1 MGALQEFKCPCCGAD
16 VEFDSASQ
24 KMKCPYCGSEFEM
37 ESLKAYDDELAEN
50 SEDHM
55 EWKMG
60 STDEWSDGEADGMG
74 VYSCQSCGGEVM
86 ADENTAAS
94 FCPYCGNPVVM
105 KGSIAGSLKP
115 EFIIPFKL
123 DKKAAVNKFAEHL
136 KGKKLLPKVFKNQ
149 NHIEEI
155 KGIYVPYW
163 LFDTKADA
171 KMRYKATK
179 VKCWSDSRYNYTKT
193 SYYAVMKNGDITF
206 EHVPVDG
213 SSKMPDD
220 LMESI
225 EPFDFTLAVPFQSAY
240 FSGYYADK
248 YDMDENISANRAN
261 ERVRNATEDRFMQSV
276 TGYSSV
282 IPDGGSINLSGGKAT
297 YAMYPVWLLTT
308 KWNDEN
314 YLFAMNGQ
322 TGKFV
327 GNLPMDKGAFVR
339 YLLATFGI
347 VSALLYIIMIIIWV
361 IM

>member
-136 KGKKLLPKVFKNQ
+136 KGKKLLPKARSASMFPV
-149 NHIEEI
+149 ILSSPA
-155 KGIYVPYW
+155 GIRICP
-163 LFDTKADA
+163 
-171 KMRYKATK
+171 ATGG
-179 VKCWSDSRYNYTKT
+179 RARKT
-193 SYYAVMKNGDITF
+193 A
-206 EHVPVDG
+206 
-213 SSKMPDD
+213 
-220 LMESI
+220 
-225 EPFDFTLAVPFQSAY
+225 AA
-240 FSGYYADK
+240 A
-248 YDMDENISANRAN
+248 R
-261 ERVRNATEDRFMQSV
+261 
-276 TGYSSV
+276 
-282 IPDGGSINLSGGKAT
+282 
-297 YAMYPVWLLTT
+297 
-308 KWNDEN
+308 
-314 YLFAMNGQ
+314 
-322 TGKFV
+322 
-327 GNLPMDKGAFVR
+327 
-339 YLLATFGI
+339 
-347 VSALLYIIMIIIWV
+347 
-361 IM
+361 